1 MSVRFQS
8 TGASKFGV
16 PEETGAS
23 FDRDAE
29 EQGQGLF
36 TKQLAF
42 INDILVPNGVCLH
55 RIDLRF
61 QRPELQTRIAAFDG
75 KGSQLLDAIAKEYA
89 LPYQALQGLAISSKQ
104 DFAVKGNDDADPK
117 LGPFGRTKDGGSLTT
132 VGAGFG
138 AFPKVDAVRNN
149 NHPDLYKQP
158 YRRLHSNASAEGVT
172 TNEFLTVFAGSCTF
186 YLKLGKKA
194 PCKGIFK
201 GVLGQEGEDGKD
213 TIPEGFVKL
222 DLNCDATTGWR
233 VVYRGEVPH
242 GLRVKEGMKF
252 AWQVIGPQ
260 EWKPAFLNADPWTEY
275 SLYGK
280 LPDAET
286 DPLALPEAGRAP
298 LQDQPEE

>member
-8 TGASKFGV
+8 TGASKYGL

-36 TKQLAF
+36 AKQLAY

-61 QRPELQTRIAAFDG
+61 LRPDMQTRVAAFDG
-75 KGSQLLDAIAKEYA
+75 KGSQLLDMIAKEYA
-89 LPYQALQGLAISSKQ
+89 LPYQALQGLTISSKQ

-117 LGPFGRTKDGGSLTT
+117 LGLFGRTKDGGCLATT
-132 VGAGFG
+132 GVGFG
-138 AFPKVDAVRNN
+138 TFPKVDAVRNS
-149 NHPDLYKQP
+149 NHPDMYRQP
-158 YRRLHSNASAEGVT
+158 YRRIHSNASSDGVT
-172 TNEFLTVFAGSCTF
+172 TNEFLTMFAGSCTF
-186 YLKLGKKA
+186 YAKLGKKP
-194 PCKGIFK
+194 PCQGIFK
-201 GVLGQEGEDGKD
+201 GVLGQEGEAGKD
-213 TIPEGFVKL
+213 ATPDGFVKL
-222 DLNCDATTGWR
+222 DLNCDASTGWR

-260 EWKPAFLNADPWTEY
+260 EWKPTFLASDPWTDY

-280 LPDAET
+280 LPDADT
-286 DPLALPEAGRAP
+286 DVNALPEAGRAP
-298 LQDQPEE
+298 LQDVPEE